1 MSSITLMEKLTRNLE
16 HIDRPREN
24 LKPHNGP
31 IPSSAPFPPQGRLPP
46 NFQSDLGRSP
56 VLLWTAHSAALR
68 RWPRPASPG
77 AARGRVRCPAAPGL
91 PGGPHCAWERPG
103 GVRRCLRRPPS
114 PALGRRLMAW
124 GFQVPG
130 WDAVTSP
137 GDPGTTRAA
146 AVQALGAASR
156 SSGPLGRPGP
166 ASRWPTPRSRQLSR
180 PHPGRSEPRTLECR
194 WEGGEENALFLPAFS
209 SSPSEEAARAS
220 VLQGAR
226 GGPRA
231 SG

>member
-46 NFQSDLGRSP
+46 HFQSDLGRSP

-114 PALGRRLMAW
+114 PALGSASW
-124 GFQVPG
+124 
-130 WDAVTSP
+130 
-137 GDPGTTRAA
+137 
-146 AVQALGAASR
+146 LGV
-156 SSGPLGRPGP
+156 
-166 ASRWPTPRSRQLSR
+166 PRSRDGMQSHR
-180 PHPGRSEPRTLECR
+180 PVIRAQRERLPCR
-194 WEGGEENALFLPAFS
+194 LLALPPA
-209 SSPSEEAARAS
+209 PPAPLAARA
-220 VLQGAR
+220 QPR
-226 GGPRA
+226 GGPHLEA
-231 SG
+231 GS